1 MNNIK
6 ETKINGKQK
15 YKRKEEIIDKVNEYS
30 FYKKLEKIL
39 KKQAKEKKKKLNE
52 KNKNIKIKN
61 KKNNVIIGRV
71 GNGKSTLIYTINRE
85 GIYTSIYY
93 NASLLYYNGRLE
105 INT

>member
-15 YKRKEEIIDKVNEYS
+15 YKRKEEIIDKVNEYY

-52 KNKNIKIKN
+52 KHKKIKIKKN
-61 KKNNVIIGRV
+61 KKNIVNIGRV
-71 GNGKSTLIYTINRE
+71 GNGKRTLIYTINTINRE
-85 GIYTSIYY
+85 GSYSSIYY
-93 NASLLYYNGRLE
+93 NTALLYYSG
-105 INT
+105 

>member
-52 KNKNIKIKN
+52 KHKKIKIKKN
-61 KKNNVIIGRV
+61 KKNIVNIGRV

-93 NASLLYYNGRLE
+93 NASLLYYSG
-105 INT
+105 

>member
-52 KNKNIKIKN
+52 KHKKIKIKKN
-61 KKNNVIIGRV
+61 KKNIVIFGRV
-71 GNGKSTLIYTINRE
+71 GNRVRTLIYTINRE
-85 GIYTSIYY
+85 GSYSSIYY
-93 NASLLYYNGRLE
+93 NTSLLYYSG
-105 INT
+105 